1 MMRRLEK
8 SHDHVVGYSLSGEVT
23 DEEFTQA
30 ASELKDDIAREGQI
44 RVLFRLR
51 DIAPKSFVT
60 ALKDRFQFI
69 QEHNERI
76 ERIALVSDD
85 TAAGLLGK
93 VADLLP
99 DTKLKTF
106 SHDDEP
112 TAWAWIE

>member
-1 MMRRLEK
+1 MLRRLEK
-8 SHDHVVGYSLSGEVT
+8 SHANIVGYSLSGEVT

-30 ASELKDDIAREGQI
+30 ASELKDDIAREGTI

-51 DIAPKSFVT
+51 DISAKSFTT
-60 ALKDRFQFI
+60 AVRERFQFI
-69 QEHNERI
+69 QEHNDSI

-99 DTKLKTF
+99 NTKLKTF
-106 SHDDEP
+106 GHDDEP